1 MPSNETTSL
10 DLFLLGLIREGL
22 TSAYEFRERAAVSV
36 GASLPALRRLE
47 EMGYIRRGK
56 LLSRN
61 RRELKL
67 TALGQKQ
74 LRTGIRT
81 YLKLYQQTPP
91 SDGESILRIC
101 SLAMWAGKHSA
112 ARRLLSAAS
121 AAKKQAARD
130 FKSSVKNPR
139 DLGSTYIRAL
149 NLLERER
156 RSGEKKAF
164 AKLGSERGSIG
175 EERSRKGRRA
185 GKSLRQ
191 RTN

>member
-1 MPSNETTSL
+1 MQSNETTSL

-47 EMGYIRRGK
+47 EMGYISRGK

-91 SDGESILRIC
+91 SDGESILRIF

-139 DLGSTYIRAL
+139 DLGCTYIRAL

-164 AKLGSERGSIG
+164 AKLSSERGSIRD
-175 EERSRKGRRA
+175 EKSQKGRRA
-185 GKSLRQ
+185 GKNPWQGS
-191 RTN
+191 N

>member
-1 MPSNETTSL
+1 MPSHETTSL

-47 EMGYIRRGK
+47 RMGYIARGK
-56 LLSRN
+56 PLNRN

-91 SDGESILRIC
+91 SDAESILRVF
-101 SLAMWAGKHSA
+101 SLAVSVGQDSA

-121 AAKKQAARD
+121 AAVKHSAD
-130 FKSSVKNPR
+130 FKSSVENPR

-156 RSGEKKAF
+156 RNGEKKAF

-175 EERSRKGRRA
+175 DEKSRKGRRA

>member
-1 MPSNETTSL
+1 MPSNKTTNL

-36 GASLPALRRLE
+36 GASLPALRRLQ
-47 EMGYIRRGK
+47 EMGYISRGK
-56 LLSRN
+56 RLNRN

-91 SDGESILRIC
+91 SDGESILRVF
-101 SLAMWAGKHSA
+101 SLAMCAGKHSA

-121 AAKKQAARD
+121 AAKKQAAWD
-130 FKSSVKNPR
+130 SKSSVENLR

-156 RSGEKKAF
+156 RSGERKAF
-164 AKLGSERGSIG
+164 ARLSLERDSIRD
-175 EERSRKGRRA
+175 EKSRRGRRA
-185 GKSLRQ
+185 GKGPRQ
-191 RTN
+191 RNN